1 MKATIKVKGMTCGG
15 CKQSVEN
22 AVRKVTGVVSAEA
35 DLQKAE
41 LNVEFDE
48 NTSAL
53 AEVRAAVVKA
63 GFVTE

>member
-15 CKQSVEN
+15 CKLSVEN
-22 AVRKVTGVVSAEA
+22 AVRKVAGIVSAEA

-48 NTSAL
+48 KTSAL
-53 AEVRAAVVKA
+53 ADVRAAVAKA
-63 GFVTE
+63 GFGTD